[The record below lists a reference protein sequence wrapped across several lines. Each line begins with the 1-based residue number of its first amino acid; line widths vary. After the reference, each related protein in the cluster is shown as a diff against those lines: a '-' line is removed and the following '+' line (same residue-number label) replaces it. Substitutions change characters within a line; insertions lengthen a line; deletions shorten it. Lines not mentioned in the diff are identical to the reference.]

1 MGIVFEPI
9 KDTEV
14 KTIYTQKL
22 KTTSLTNLLIVGIVF
37 EPIKDTVVNTT
48 LYPKTKNNFNNK
60 PLIVGG
66 YSISAY

>member
-14 KTIYTQKL
+14 KTTSYQKN
-22 KTTSLTNLLIVGIVF
+22 KTHFNNKPLIVGIVF

-48 LYPKTKNNFNNK
+48 LYPKTKNHFNNK
-60 PLIVGG
+60 PLIVGE

>member
-14 KTIYTQKL
+14 KT
-22 KTTSLTNLLIVGIVF
+22 
-37 EPIKDTVVNTT
+37 T
-48 LYPKTKNNFNNK
+48 LYPKNKSHFNNK
-60 PLIVGG
+60 PLIVGV